1 MQRTERRIIVT
12 ELDASRLHRVL
23 EQYARGRNAAA
34 CEALEDEL
42 DVAEVVEPAQ
52 VPPDVVTMNSRV
64 RFVDERSGEE
74 HEVTLVYPFA
84 ANVDEGR
91 VSILAPIGAALLG
104 LSVGQSIA
112 WVMPDGST
120 TRQRVVG
127 LPYQPEAA
135 GDFDR

>member
-42 DVAEVVEPAQ
+42 DVAEVVEPAE

-104 LSVGQSIA
+104 LSVGQTIE
-112 WVMPDGST
+112 WPMPGGQIK
-120 TRQRVVG
+120 RVRVVAVSH
-127 LPYQPEAA
+127 QPGGGA
-135 GDFDR
+135 